1 MNKLKKL
8 SLQFKILS
16 IFMIIITTFSL
27 LNVASVVKIKSI
39 ASQLNSESDVE
50 KAQKFVTLLSKA
62 QESIQFLVLN
72 SSSGDG
78 MDSEKSIATLVQ
90 VDSLWKT
97 LAKDSFLKSHDDL
110 QKYFGK
116 YKAKYTETIE
126 LLKNDS
132 ALEAAENVLGSI
144 PKTYSVLQAELSKI
158 IASGLSAIEDSNT
171 KTNESI
177 REFNL
182 FLIIASVVLIF
193 GFGLMIT
200 YLVKLIV
207 RPLGNIQK
215 TLNLVST
222 NVNQNSRDLEQNAT
236 NLSDG
241 SNKLSTNLESTT
253 STLTELLAMLRKTME
268 EIDTAT
274 KNSEELQGSAN
285 QGITAVKNMSNSVND
300 INTNNQVMTTVVAEV
315 ASSLNSIINVI
326 GEITAKTDVIND
338 IVFQTKLLSF
348 NASVEAARAGEYGK
362 GFSVVAEEV
371 GKLALESGTA
381 AKEITELLNQS
392 TQTVEDIVK
401 SSTQK
406 MGAVTS
412 ESDKKVKEGLLRT
425 EECRTALDDIIVRV
439 DQMKE
444 IVAEIHVASNEQS
457 RGVSGV
463 NDGMDVLD
471 GVIRTTND
479 ISNST
484 LTFSNS
490 LGVESEKLQETYEE
504 LNIIINGSKSSRH
517 QKKSVEE
524 DLSKNIDNVEFVDF
538 ESKKNNSEKISG

>member
-1 MNKLKKL
+1 MNKQKKL

-27 LNVASVVKIKSI
+27 LNVASVIKIKSI

-62 QESIQFLVLN
+62 QENIQFLVLN

-78 MDSEKSIATLVQ
+78 MDSEKSIKILTQ
-90 VDSLWKT
+90 VDALWKN
-97 LAKDSFLKSHDDL
+97 LSADSFLKSHDSL
-110 QKYFGK
+110 LGSFTKYQ
-116 YKAKYTETIE
+116 AKYVETIK
-126 LLKNDS
+126 LLKDDS

-144 PKTYSVLQAELSKI
+144 PKTYSVVQTELSTI
-158 IASGLSAIEDSNT
+158 IASGLASIEDTNT
-171 KTNESI
+171 QTNESI
-177 REFNL
+177 KEFNL
-182 FLIIASVVLIF
+182 FLVIASVILIF

-207 RPLGNIQK
+207 KPLGNIQK
-215 TLNLVST
+215 TLNNVSI
-222 NVNQNSRDLEQNAT
+222 NVNENSRNLEQNAN

-241 SNKLSTNLESTT
+241 SNKLSTNLDSTT
-253 STLTELLAMLRKTME
+253 STLTELLAMLGKTIE
-268 EIDTAT
+268 EIDVAT

-285 QGITAVKNMSNSVND
+285 QGITAVENMSVSVNE
-300 INTNNQVMTTVVAEV
+300 INTNNQLMTNVVAEV
-315 ASSLNSIINVI
+315 AASLNSIINVI

-392 TQTVEDIVK
+392 TQTVENIVK
-401 SSTQK
+401 SSTKK
-406 MGAVTS
+406 MGEVTS
-412 ESDKKVKEGLLRT
+412 VSDKKVKEGLLRT

-444 IVAEIHVASNEQS
+444 IVKEIHVASNEQS
-457 RGVSGV
+457 QGVSTV
-463 NDGMDVLD
+463 NNGMDVLD
-471 GVIRTTND
+471 GVIRSTND

-504 LNIIINGSKSSRH
+504 LNIIINGGNSSV
-517 QKKSVEE
+517 KTITEE
-524 DLSKNIDNVEFVDF
+524 NPSEEIENVEFVDF
-538 ESKKNNSEKISG
+538 DSKKNELEKLSS